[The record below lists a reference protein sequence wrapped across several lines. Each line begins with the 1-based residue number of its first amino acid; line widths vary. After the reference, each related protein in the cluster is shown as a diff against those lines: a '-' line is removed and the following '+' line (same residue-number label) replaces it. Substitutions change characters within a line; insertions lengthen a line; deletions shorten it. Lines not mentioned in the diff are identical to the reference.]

1 MHQQISNLN
10 TVQNPITPQM
20 NTSFKANPVATT
32 NALERTPA
40 SDTLVKPTKD
50 KTSKKGS
57 LSTGAKIGIGIGILG
72 TIALIIGTLV
82 KKPSQ
87 TKEVITPKSIRENF
101 STIFKKDFSE
111 NEIKI
116 MTENYK
122 QIFKIDNVD
131 DFSKKIF
138 EQIKKDSGN
147 EKVNLEFIINKCSPG
162 MGRHGEFSP
171 TDARVVLDVECTNNI
186 ISNHDKKRVFSCLIH
201 EFQHVRQGNMAYN
214 VDPVRFS
221 KCMTADFDIDSCI
234 KILEQHL
241 KRNPCKVAELGGEKA
256 VKEAIQGLK
265 RKDPKY
271 VNLHCVISPEEKV
284 KYIKNIRK
292 MFGTAKQY
300 EISSNDY
307 KMGIKYLENFENY
320 IASAID
326 STKYGQQIVEKE
338 AYEAQYIA
346 NEILRALKI

>member
-1 MHQQISNLN
+1 MPISVNN
-10 TVQNPITPQM
+10 QTTNINNIQPKSQVA
-20 NTSFKANPVATT
+20 FKAQTAPVKDY
-32 NALERTPA
+32 
-40 SDTLVKPTKD
+40 SHDTVEIN
-50 KTSKKGS
+50 SKKK
-57 LSTGAKIGIGIGILG
+57 KIGVGTKVGIGILG
-72 TIALIIGTLV
+72 VTALILGAIV

-87 TKEVITPKSIRENF
+87 TKEIITSKGISENF
-101 STIFKKDFSE
+101 STVFKRDFSE

-147 EKVNLEFIINKCSPG
+147 EKVNLEFIINKCSPC
-162 MGRHGEFSP
+162 MGRRGEFSP
-171 TDARVVLDVECTNNI
+171 ADARVVLDIECTNNI
-186 ISNHDKKRVFSCLIH
+186 ISKDQKKHVFSCLIH

-214 VDPVRFS
+214 VDPVRYS
-221 KCMTADFDIDSCI
+221 KCVTADFDIDSCI
-234 KILEQHL
+234 KILEYYL
-241 KRNPCKVAELGGEKA
+241 KRNPNKVAELGGEKT
-256 VKEAIQGLK
+256 VKETIEGLK

-271 VNLHCVISPEEKV
+271 VNLHCVISPVEKA

-307 KMGIKYLENFENY
+307 KMGLKYLENFENY
-320 IASAID
+320 IAPAID
-326 STKYGQQIVEKE
+326 STKYGQQIIEKE
-338 AYEAQYIA
+338 AFEAQYIA
-346 NEILRALKI
+346 NEILETLKI